1 MGLMYSQHKSRN
13 HCRLIVIALGLIL
26 SRGLVAAEITADF
39 NTGIG
44 VSVSPSAGTALITD
58 NLITDTKD
66 GAIRA
71 MKGPTPIGPD
81 FAHHSA
87 KTFRNLTVYANV
99 AR

>member
-1 MGLMYSQHKSRN
+1 MSVTDNLIRN
-13 HCRLIVIALGLIL
+13 AH
-26 SRGLVAAEITADF
+26 
-39 NTGIG
+39 TGIG
-44 VSVSPSAGTALITD
+44 VSVSPSTGAALITD